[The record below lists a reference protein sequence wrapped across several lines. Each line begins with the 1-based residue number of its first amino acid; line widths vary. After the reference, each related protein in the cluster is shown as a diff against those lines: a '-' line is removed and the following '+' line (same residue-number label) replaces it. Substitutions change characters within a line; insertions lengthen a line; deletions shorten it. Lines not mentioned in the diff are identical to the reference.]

1 MAPASVAGS
10 EGREGDR
17 NSHGARDVA
26 STEEEHRIRVGTDP
40 CVETGYRNGNRH
52 AGRFAES
59 DRRQETVHRSE
70 KGSSE
75 VVIFTESRIASSDFP
90 ASPKRSSRLPASPS
104 QIRGWYDTRPHA
116 RRSEER
122 RVGKECR
129 SRWSPYH

>member
-59 DRRQETVHRSE
+59 DCRQETVHRSE
-70 KGSSE
+70 KGRSE
-75 VVIFTESRIASSDFP
+75 VLSFTESRIASSDFP
-90 ASPKRSSRLPASPS
+90 ASPKRSCILPPFPF
-104 QIRGWYDTRPHA
+104 QIRMWHEYQPHD
-116 RRSEER
+116 R
-122 RVGKECR
+122 
-129 SRWSPYH
+129 